1 MRTEQQN
8 KPLTVIR
15 QTLAGLGLEA
25 AAVRLSLT
33 LKYNPNW
40 RQQPRVPRGSRDGGQ
55 WTDGGGVQVAAA
67 QVILPILQRAAPA
80 AQRLYDVGKRVA
92 PYLRR
97 VPKRWDSLDELF
109 ADDEFDN
116 ETRRIGP
123 ISPRR
128 PGHEHLRFRTEK
140 ELKDFLGPAGPNYH
154 WHHIVE
160 KWLAR
165 DGIFPPEV
173 IHSTDNIIGIPD
185 EVHYCV
191 TGKMGSLYLDTGF
204 KTRLVVQHWTFAE
217 QYNFGIDLVDQ
228 CFSGKGYVPTG
239 DTNFEW
245 ERR

>member
-1 MRTEQQN
+1 MRTDQQN
-8 KPLTVIR
+8 KPLSVIR

-25 AAVRLSLT
+25 AAVRLSLA
-33 LKYNPNW
+33 LKYNPRW
-40 RQQPRVPRGSRDGGQ
+40 HLQPRVPRGNSDGGQ
-55 WTDGGGVQVAAA
+55 WTNGGGVQVAAV
-67 QVILPILQRAAPA
+67 QVFLPILQRAAPA
-80 AQRLYDVGKRVA
+80 AQRLYDAGRRVA

-140 ELKDFLGPAGPNYH
+140 ELKDFLGPAGPKYH

-160 KWLAR
+160 KRLIAE
-165 DGIFPPEV
+165 GIFSPEV

-185 EVHYCV
+185 QVHYCV
-191 TGKMGSLYLDTGF
+191 NGKMGSLYLDTGL
-204 KTRLVVQHWTFAE
+204 KTRLVVQDWTFAE
-217 QYNFGIDLVDQ
+217 QYNYGIELINE
-228 CFSGKGYVPTG
+228 CYAGKGYVPTG
-239 DTNFEW
+239 DSYIEW

>member
-1 MRTEQQN
+1 VQAPDDSTFLKLKR
-8 KPLTVIR
+8 
-15 QTLAGLGLEA
+15 TLAELGFET
-25 AAVRLSLT
+25 AAVRVKFA
-33 LKYNPNW
+33 LKYNPRW
-40 RQQPRVPRGSRDGGQ
+40 REQPRVPRGNRDGGQ
-55 WTDGGGVQVAAA
+55 WTDGGGVQIAAA
-67 QVILPILQRAAPA
+67 QFLLPILPRAAPA
-80 AQRLYDVGKRVA
+80 AQRLYQVGKRVA

-97 VPKRWDSLDELF
+97 VPHRWDLLDDLF
-109 ADDEFDN
+109 PEDEFDN

-128 PGHEHLRFRTEK
+128 PGHEHLRFRNAK
-140 ELKDFLGPAGPNYH
+140 ELAEFLGPAGPKYH

-185 EVHYCV
+185 QVHYCV

-204 KTRLVVQHWTFAE
+204 KTRLVVANWTFAE
-217 QYNFGIDLVDQ
+217 QYNFGIDLIDQ
-228 CFSGKGYVPTG
+228 CFGEKGYVPTG
-239 DTNFEW
+239 DSYIEW